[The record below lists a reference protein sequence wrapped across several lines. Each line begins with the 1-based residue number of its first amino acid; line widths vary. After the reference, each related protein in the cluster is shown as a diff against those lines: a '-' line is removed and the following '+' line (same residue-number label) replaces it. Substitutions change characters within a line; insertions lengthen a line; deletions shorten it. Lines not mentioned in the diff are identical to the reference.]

1 MMSRI
6 VIPDDYPP
14 VMGPSQAFQTWEAAP
29 QIRRYD
35 SLPGSEE
42 ELIERIGGAEAVI
55 CIRASTRFTE
65 AVFEACPALR
75 LISLWGTGTDNVDLE
90 AAARRG
96 IAVTNTPEV
105 AADSIAEHC
114 LALMFAVAR
123 RIPAIDAAT
132 RRGEWPSA
140 ASVQL
145 MGKTLG
151 VIGLGAIG
159 RRVARL
165 GIAIGMRVLTWTFHP
180 KPELG
185 FDHHSLE
192 RVLHDSDVVSLH
204 VRLTPETR
212 HMIGRDELAAM
223 KPTAILI
230 NTARGAVVD
239 EGALVEAL
247 REGRIAGAGLDVY
260 DTEPLPANHPLTAL
274 SNVVLTPHA
283 AGNTREAV
291 EAGLRMAIENVKN
304 FFAGSPTNLVTPPPG
319 PPVT

>member
-1 MMSRI
+1 MPRI

-14 VMGPSQAFQTWEAAP
+14 VMGPSEAFQRWDAAP
-29 QIRRYD
+29 QVRLYE
-35 SLPGSEE
+35 SLPGSED
-42 ELIERIGGAEAVI
+42 ELIARIRDAEAVI
-55 CIRASTRFTE
+55 CVRASTRFTDR
-65 AVFEACPALR
+65 VFAACPALR
-75 LISLWGTGTDNVDLE
+75 LVSLWGTGTDNVDLE

-96 IAVTNTPEV
+96 VAVTNTPEV

-114 LALMFAVAR
+114 LALMLAVAR
-123 RIPAIDAAT
+123 RIPAVDAAT
-132 RRGEWPSA
+132 RRGDWPSA
-140 ASVQL
+140 TSVQL

-151 VIGLGAIG
+151 VVGLGAIG
-159 RRVARL
+159 RRLARL
-165 GIAIGMRVLTWTFHP
+165 GIAIGMQVLTWTFHP

-212 HMIGRDELAAM
+212 HMIGRAELAAM

-239 EGALVEAL
+239 EEALVEAL

-260 DTEPLPANHPLTAL
+260 ETEPLPAGHPLAAL
-274 SNVVLTPHA
+274 PNVVLTPHA

-291 EAGLRMAIENVKN
+291 EAGLRMAIRNVEN
-304 FFAGSPTNLVTPPPG
+304 FFAGSPANLVTPPPG
-319 PPVT
+319 PPAT